1 MVTGNRIDP
10 YLGFNFLVEIGSLV
24 VGGFSEVTGLQA
36 EVQTE
41 DYREGGVNEYAHKL
55 AGPTNY
61 PANLSLRRGITNTDA
76 LWDWHREITQGI
88 INRRKISIILLD
100 SEGREVRRWNF
111 AQAYPV
117 SWTGPELQADTAQV
131 AVETL
136 EMAHRGIE

>member
-61 PANLSLRRGITNTDA
+61 PANQSQRASPTPMPSG
-76 LWDWHREITQGI
+76 
-88 INRRKISIILLD
+88 
-100 SEGREVRRWNF
+100 
-111 AQAYPV
+111 
-117 SWTGPELQADTAQV
+117 TGTEKSPRA
-131 AVETL
+131 
-136 EMAHRGIE
+136 